1 MRFCLF
7 NYLIVQRKITIT
19 YDKTCILLDGAGRHV
34 TFIEWG
40 DHKLM
45 NSSST
50 FTSVAENLVVK
61 GIGFK
66 VRILIAITF
75 GVGRVENLRS
85 LIQRLKTLLVK
96 LIKTHASPST

>member
-1 MRFCLF
+1 MRFCIF
-7 NYLIVQRKITIT
+7 NYLIVQRKVTIT
-19 YDKTCILLDGAGRHV
+19 YDKTCIFLDGAGRHA
-34 TFIEWG
+34 TLIEWG

-66 VRILIAITF
+66 VRIPIAITF
-75 GVGRVENLRS
+75 GVGRVQTFNL
-85 LIQRLKTLLVK
+85 LFNN
-96 LIKTHASPST
+96 

>member
-1 MRFCLF
+1 
-7 NYLIVQRKITIT
+7 
-19 YDKTCILLDGAGRHV
+19 
-34 TFIEWG
+34 
-40 DHKLM
+40 M

-75 GVGRVENLRS
+75 GVDG
-85 LIQRLKTLLVK
+85 IQTFDLLFND
-96 LIKTHASPST
+96 

>member
-1 MRFCLF
+1 ML
-7 NYLIVQRKITIT
+7 
-19 YDKTCILLDGAGRHV
+19 
-34 TFIEWG
+34 IEWG

-66 VRILIAITF
+66 VRILIVIAIIF
-75 GVGRVENLRS
+75 GVGRV
-85 LIQRLKTLLVK
+85 QTFDLLFK
-96 LIKTHASPST
+96 D

>member
-1 MRFCLF
+1 MCREK
-7 NYLIVQRKITIT
+7 VTIT
-19 YDKTCILLDGAGRHV
+19 YDKTCIFLDGAGQRA
-34 TFIEWG
+34 TLIEWG

-66 VRILIAITF
+66 VRIPIVITF
-75 GVGRVENLRS
+75 GVGRAQTFNL
-85 LIQRLKTLLVK
+85 LFNN
-96 LIKTHASPST
+96 

>member
-1 MRFCLF
+1 MCREK
-7 NYLIVQRKITIT
+7 VTIT
-19 YDKTCILLDGAGRHV
+19 YDKTCIFLDGAGQRA
-34 TFIEWG
+34 TIIEWG

-75 GVGRVENLRS
+75 GVDRV
-85 LIQRLKTLLVK
+85 QTFDLLFND
-96 LIKTHASPST
+96 

>member
-1 MRFCLF
+1 MCREK
-7 NYLIVQRKITIT
+7 VTIT
-19 YDKTCILLDGAGRHV
+19 YDKTCIFLDGAGRHV

-40 DHKLM
+40 DHELM

-66 VRILIAITF
+66 VRVLIAITF
-75 GVGRVENLRS
+75 GVGMVQNLLS
-85 LIQRLKTLLVK
+85 LIQQLKNF
-96 LIKTHASPST
+96 IS